1 MRMRTATLLLLLAA
15 AAQSAV
21 EHKTRFDS
29 EMAPGIRDQ
38 EVTFPLSNSRQLVRF
53 GTGQWLLVFDVPAGG
68 LYICYGPPGSIEGS
82 RFSPPLLLVG
92 NGKEGALATGSRPA
106 GISLAVEG
114 DRLYMAWSDQNGA
127 WALRT
132 SLARVVDMDSL
143 ARALRQARPAEQ
155 IAREGVLGD

>member
-1 MRMRTATLLLLLAA
+1 MRLRTPTLLFLLAA
-15 AAQSAV
+15 VAQSAV
-21 EHKTRFDS
+21 EHKTRFHA
-29 EMAPGIRDQ
+29 EMALGIRDQ

-53 GTGQWLLVFDVPAGG
+53 ATGQWLLVFDAPADG

-92 NGKEGALATGSRPA
+92 NGKEGVLATGSRPA

-114 DRLYMAWSDQNGA
+114 DRLYMAWSDQNGV

-132 SLARVVDMDSL
+132 SLAGLIDVDSL
-143 ARALRQARPAEQ
+143 TRALRQSRPAELV
-155 IAREGVLGD
+155 AREG